1 MNSKSRRGSTLLEVI
16 CATILGSAL
25 LIPIS
30 QLLQTGSR
38 GNQRVRVHAAMIKQ
52 SRQLVEDLRLALYEP
67 TNFSR
72 ATSGGLPVGVP
83 ATNTV
88 NILPGERVQFTVNVA
103 PFDAQRDL
111 VTLIVTATHTNSNL
125 QVVAPPV
132 RLTSQIAAP
141 W

>member
-1 MNSKSRRGSTLLEVI
+1 MTMKKHRGSTLIEVI
-16 CATILGSAL
+16 CATVLGSAL

-30 QLLQTGSR
+30 QLMQTGAR
-38 GNQRVRVHAAMIKQ
+38 GNQRVRVHSAMIAQ

-72 ATSGGLPVGVP
+72 ATSGGLPVGIP

-88 NILPGERVQFTVNVA
+88 NVLPGERVQFTVNVA

-111 VTLIVTATHTNSNL
+111 VNLVVTATHTNSNL